1 MQEHFGQSMN
11 LTCIKLM
18 ALLLLAL
25 CVVQT
30 VSLPNLPM
38 RYAHTCR
45 QGRDVGSIAQQVRST
60 TVTGA
65 VPGDVFLDT
74 GACDPVAKSLQ
85 THGVARERQGI
96 SGISGISIFILGSSG
111 RWHSGFVLLLCD
123 KFNIFVLETV

>member
-60 TVTGA
+60 TVTA
-65 VPGDVFLDT
+65 QCQVMCFWIP
-74 GACDPVAKSLQ
+74 
-85 THGVARERQGI
+85 ARATQWRRA
-96 SGISGISIFILGSSG
+96 FKHMVWLGSGKEYRESRESRYLSWG
-111 RWHSGFVLLLCD
+111 ARGDGIPDLFCCFAINLISLS
-123 KFNIFVLETV
+123 